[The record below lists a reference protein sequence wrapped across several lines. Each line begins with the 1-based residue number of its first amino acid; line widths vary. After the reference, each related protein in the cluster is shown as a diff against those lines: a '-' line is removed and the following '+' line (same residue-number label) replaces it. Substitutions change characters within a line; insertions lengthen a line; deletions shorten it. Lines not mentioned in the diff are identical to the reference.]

1 MNEVQDAIQRYV
13 NKVLYNLMQELTSSL
28 PEDQKGSLPFIRAA
42 IEKRI
47 VQFEEDIS
55 TSSYSSKDS
64 FPTAPIDA
72 FVSAHAKA
80 EECAKSLE
88 TVPKG
93 LETVQKGLE
102 EKKLTGSFCT
112 ELLKSGSRKGSMCM
126 KPVVANGKC
135 GRHGGVVEQKTY
147 GGTCEMIIKSGA
159 RANQPCGAKTCVGES
174 FCARHKK
181 KSCCYLLHGKPC
193 GQPLSDFSPSQ
204 SYCRI
209 HIIQELSIDTS
220 TYTLMINSFKQK
232 EHKWSGMI
240 FDDSK
245 VIGKKGENGLVDGAL
260 NDEDLRTMIYYK
272 LPPDP
277 KYFER
282 MSQLYTFMIQQ
293 GEISMT

>member
-13 NKVLYNLMQELTSSL
+13 NKVLYNLMQELTISL

-64 FPTAPIDA
+64 FPNTAPIN
-72 FVSAHAKA
+72 SSNTK
-80 EECAKSLE
+80 ELI
-88 TVPKG
+88 
-93 LETVQKGLE
+93 E
-102 EKKLTGSFCT
+102 EKKLAGSFCT
-112 ELLKSGSRKGSMCM
+112 EILKSGSRKGSMCM

-135 GRHGGVVEQKTY
+135 GRHGGIVEQKTY

-245 VIGKKGENGLVDGAL
+245 VIGKKGENGMVDGAL
-260 NDEDLRTMIYYK
+260 NDEDLRAMIYYK

-277 KYFER
+277 KYLER
-282 MSQLYTFMIQQ
+282 MTQIYTFMVQQ
-293 GEISMT
+293 GEISLPQT

>member
-64 FPTAPIDA
+64 FPVTTPIDSLN
-72 FVSAHAKA
+72 VHTKT
-80 EECAKSLE
+80 EESVKS
-88 TVPKG
+88 V
-93 LETVQKGLE
+93 E

>member
-13 NKVLYNLMQELTSSL
+13 NKVLYNLMQELTISL

-64 FPTAPIDA
+64 FPSTAPIN
-72 FVSAHAKA
+72 SSNTK
-80 EECAKSLE
+80 ESI
-88 TVPKG
+88 
-93 LETVQKGLE
+93 E

-112 ELLKSGSRKGSMCM
+112 EILKSGSRKGSMCM

-135 GRHGGVVEQKTY
+135 GRHGGIVEQKTY

-245 VIGKKGENGLVDGAL
+245 VIGKKSENGMVDGAL
-260 NDEDLRTMIYYK
+260 NDEDLRAMIYYK

-277 KYFER
+277 KYLER
-282 MSQLYTFMIQQ
+282 MTQIYTFMVQQ
-293 GEISMT
+293 GEISLPQT